1 MQGRAAPLCMDP
13 VVLHLMAA
21 WMESDGGTCAVPPR
35 TLPLLE
41 AAARLGRQRSGW
53 AAVRAIGRVQLN

>member
-41 AAARLGRQRSGW
+41 AAAERQMW
-53 AAVRAIGRVQLN
+53 MENCVFDVR